1 MQILVHTRN
10 HHWSFKPPRTNKKK
24 SSSNNKKSRKIDFF
38 QYRNFDWRNQ
48 GDNESCKVTTIV
60 NTNHFPQ
67 NLKKQY
73 RFSLAIV
80 LFQSGS
86 HLHSGDRLFEWP
98 KLSEKMRKESTYGEI
113 YNSISTRTFVLR
125 YTQIFHNLIGWT
137 GIVCILFALQQL
149 FDDLNHFTRFF
160 QCKTDK

>member
-1 MQILVHTRN
+1 MIL
-10 HHWSFKPPRTNKKK
+10 KAPRRI
-24 SSSNNKKSRKIDFF
+24 NKKSHQVITRKAIIFFF

-48 GDNESCKVTTIV
+48 GNNESCKVTTIV

-113 YNSISTRTFVLR
+113 YNSISTRTCVLR
-125 YTQIFHNLIGWT
+125 YTQIFHNLIG
-137 GIVCILFALQQL
+137 
-149 FDDLNHFTRFF
+149 
-160 QCKTDK
+160 